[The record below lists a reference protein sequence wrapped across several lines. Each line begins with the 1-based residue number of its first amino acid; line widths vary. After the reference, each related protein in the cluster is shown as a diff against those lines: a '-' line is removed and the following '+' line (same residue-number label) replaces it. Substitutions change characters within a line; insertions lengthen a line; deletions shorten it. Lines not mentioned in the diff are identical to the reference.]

1 MEIVLNEVHGK
12 RTEIY
17 KECAHACKPLIY
29 HLKVKIYMYLEI
41 LPCALCTSHDAAAAA
56 LMCEVKSKY
65 ADALQSLARKSGSQ
79 GLALET

>member
-1 MEIVLNEVHGK
+1 MHVNTLYTTSKQRSNMH
-12 RTEIY
+12 
-17 KECAHACKPLIY
+17 
-29 HLKVKIYMYLEI
+29 LEI

>member
-1 MEIVLNEVHGK
+1 
-12 RTEIY
+12 
-17 KECAHACKPLIY
+17 
-29 HLKVKIYMYLEI
+29 MYLEI